1 MLQKEGEKEMRSIQY
16 KSASQNRNRG
26 FTLPE
31 IAAVMACVAILAAI
45 LLPLFSRMRV
55 RADLQDERQKRAL
68 CASNLKQIALGIFQ
82 YTAEYDGNFVPLMGS
97 GNAGGWR
104 QNIAT
109 YTKSLSLFHCPS
121 VEIPVIAEAAE
132 NSWTGVAIE
141 RSYSMNRNIARAVNE
156 SKLDN
161 ISQQVMVAESDSDSN
176 DNSLDP
182 MNPNWDVVGKGIDS
196 WGWAGH
202 VQTANYLYADGHVKA
217 LLPVKTAVP
226 VNQWGNGVGEGCPE
240 KYAREDDSANWINCQ
255 DIEERVLTGLNNL
268 QEKYRETDT
277 DE

>member
-1 MLQKEGEKEMRSIQY
+1 MRSIHH
-16 KSASQNRNRG
+16 KSASQSRNRG

-45 LLPLFSRMRV
+45 LLPVFARISLNAGREDENKKRM
-55 RADLQDERQKRAL
+55 L
-68 CASNLKQIALGIFQ
+68 CATQLKQIGLGLAMYTSDYDAL
-82 YTAEYDGNFVPLMGS
+82 FVPLAAG
-97 GNAGGWR
+97 GDQGGWR
-104 QNIAT
+104 QRVAAYVKT
-109 YTKSLSLFHCPS
+109 ADLFRCPS
-121 VEIPVIAEAAE
+121 VEVPMIAEAA
-132 NSWTGVAIE
+132 NPNYPDYQIAIE

-156 SKLDN
+156 SNLN
-161 ISQQVMVAESDSDSN
+161 NPAHQVMVAESDSDSN

-202 VQTANYLYADGHVKA
+202 LGTANYLYADGHVKS
-217 LLPVKTAVP
+217 LLPTKTAVP

-240 KYAREDDSANWINCQ
+240 KYAREDDPANWINCEA
-255 DIEERVLTGLNNL
+255 IEEEGLIGLNNL
-268 QEKYRETDT
+268 QQKYKPAPSA